1 MDYKEEQKQ
10 ELEVLESIYPDELRI
25 LNDVYPKIRFEVD
38 IKLELDMGDSTS
50 RLTKEHTILA
60 GFKLPE
66 NYPDEPCVI
75 SLEAQE
81 VALNDGGEEE
91 EEEEEGD
98 EEEDEIMYDDHG
110 NRILKEVENLPDI
123 IRFKG
128 YLPELTVQLETQIE
142 TDMLLGMQMCFAL
155 ISSIKENCE
164 QWYSEQLGK
173 LQKQHDLEA
182 QEREKKEQAKFHGTK
197 VTRES
202 YLEWRSKFREELK
215 LDERDQVRRM
225 KAHHGKLTGKQMFE
239 QGVVG
244 TGDEDMEEDGV
255 SVDDVAEGIAKTE
268 IVNQ

>member
-1 MDYKEEQKQ
+1 MDYKEEQRQ

-25 LNDVYPKIRFEVD
+25 LNDEYPKIKFEVD
-38 IKLELDMGDSTS
+38 IKLELDTGDSTS
-50 RLTKEHTILA
+50 PLTKEHTIVS
-60 GFKLPE
+60 GFKFSE
-66 NYPDEPCVI
+66 NYPDEPCMI

-81 VALNDGGEEE
+81 VALNDGEEDE
-91 EEEEEGD
+91 GGD
-98 EEEDEIMYDDHG
+98 EEEIEYDDNG
-110 NRILKEVENLPDI
+110 NRILKKFENLPDMVS
-123 IRFKG
+123 FKG

-155 ISSIKENCE
+155 ISSIKEKCE
-164 QWYSEQLGK
+164 QWYSEQLNK
-173 LQKQHDLEA
+173 LEKQHDLEA

-202 YLEWRSKFREELK
+202 YLEWRSEFRKELK

-244 TGDEDMEEDGV
+244 TGDEYMEEDGA
-255 SVDDVAEGIAKTE
+255 SVDDVAKGLAKTE

>member
-25 LNDVYPKIRFEVD
+25 INDEYPKIKFEVA
-38 IKLELDMGDSTS
+38 IKLELDTGDSTS
-50 RLTKEHTILA
+50 VLTKEHTIIA
-60 GFKLPE
+60 EFKLPE
-66 NYPDEPCVI
+66 SYPDEPCLI

-81 VALNDGGEEE
+81 VALNDNEE
-91 EEEEEGD
+91 D
-98 EEEDEIMYDDHG
+98 NEEDEDEVEYDDHG
-110 NRILKEVENLPDI
+110 NKVLKKFENLPDLI
-123 IRFKG
+123 SFKG
-128 YLPELTVQLETQIE
+128 YLPELTVQLESQIE

-155 ISSIKENCE
+155 ISSIKERCE
-164 QWYSEQLGK
+164 QWYSEQLNK
-173 LQKQHDLEA
+173 LEKQYELEA

-202 YLEWRSKFREELK
+202 YLEWRSKFRQELK

-244 TGDEDMEEDGV
+244 TGDEYMEEDDA
-255 SVDDVAEGIAKTE
+255 SVDDVAKGLAKTE
-268 IVNQ
+268 IANQ